1 MKKNTS
7 RLMAAILS
15 AGAVGAVAVPSVAS
29 AEVGAELSVVSNYLF
44 RGVTQTDGAVGVQG
58 GLEYGHAS
66 GFYAG
71 VWASNVDFGDGTSV
85 EFDPYL
91 GFSGDIEGFG
101 YDIGY
106 VYYGYPDAPS
116 GIDFGEIYGELS
128 YGMFA
133 LGLAYTVHSD
143 ADDGELFKDG
153 DLYYYGSLGV
163 PLQNDYSLGLTVGYY
178 DFDADGEGGVDAS
191 YVHYVASLAKD
202 VGEFGELSF
211 NLELAD
217 IDETDALGSAN
228 SDKPRFWLG
237 WTKSF

>member
-44 RGVTQTDGAVGVQG
+44 RGVTQTDGAVAVQG

-106 VYYGYPDAPS
+106 AYYGYPDSPS

-128 YGMFA
+128 YGVFA
-133 LGLAYTVHSD
+133 LGLAYTVHSE

-153 DLYYYGSLGV
+153 DLYYYGSLSV
-163 PLQNDYSLGLTVGYY
+163 PLQNDYSFGLTVGYY

-191 YVHYVASLAKD
+191 YVHYAASLAKD

>member
-1 MKKNTS
+1 MKKNSS

-29 AEVGAELSVVSNYLF
+29 AEITTELSVVSNYLF
-44 RGVTQTDGAVGVQG
+44 RGVTQTDGAVAVQG

-85 EFDPYL
+85 EFDPYF
-91 GFSGDIEGFG
+91 GFAGEIEGFG

-106 VYYGYPDAPS
+106 AYYGYPDSPS
-116 GIDFGEIYGELS
+116 AIDFGEIYGELS
-128 YGMFA
+128 YGVFA
-133 LGLAYTVHSD
+133 LGLAYTVHSE
-143 ADDGELFKDG
+143 ASDDLFTDG
-153 DLYYYGSLGV
+153 DIYYYGSVGV
-163 PLQNDYSLGLTVGYY
+163 PLQGGYSLGFTVGYY
-178 DFDADGEGGVDAS
+178 DFDVDGEGGVDAS
-191 YVHYVASLAKD
+191 YVHYAANLTKD
-202 VGEFGELSF
+202 VGQFGELSF
-211 NLELAD
+211 NLEYAD